1 MLKTCGILLLVLT
14 CLLIGNRSAAIERER
29 EGLWEQMARLS
40 LRLSDRL
47 LYTAQPI
54 PPLLKEL
61 CRSETFPALRFLPE
75 VIAAPPENWKNVWQ
89 KSVEVLPLKPECRQL
104 LVGFVGPLGLTE
116 VAGQTEHCRQ
126 YAKRFEEM
134 RQAASRDAA
143 EKGRLYPVLGLLCG
157 LALALLLV

>member
-1 MLKTCGILLLVLT
+1 MLVLT
-14 CLLIGNRSAAIERER
+14 CLLIGNRLAAVERER
-29 EGLWEQMARLS
+29 EALWEQMARLS
-40 LRLSDRL
+40 LRLADRL

-54 PPLLKEL
+54 PQLLREL

-89 KSVEVLPLKPECRQL
+89 KSVEALPLKPERRQL
-104 LVGFVGPLGLTE
+104 LCGFVGPLGLTE

-126 YAKRFEEM
+126 YAKRFEEL
-134 RQAASRDAA
+134 RQTAANDAA
-143 EKGRLYPVLGLLCG
+143 EKGRLYPALGLLGG